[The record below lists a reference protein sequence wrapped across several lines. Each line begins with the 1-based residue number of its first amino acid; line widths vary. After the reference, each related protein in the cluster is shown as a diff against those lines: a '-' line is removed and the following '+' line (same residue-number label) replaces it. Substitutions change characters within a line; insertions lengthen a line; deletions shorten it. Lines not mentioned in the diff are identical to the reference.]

1 MQQMDIVMVGAGRL
15 ATQLSEALQRQGHRI
30 VCVYSRTMTSAKGL
44 GIRLGTEATNELD
57 MLPRQADAFI
67 LSVKDDV
74 LPELIPRLAKGREQC
89 VMLHTA
95 GSVPMSVF
103 GNLPNVGVL
112 YPMQTFT
119 KGRNVDFSTIPIYIE
134 GSSQQ
139 ALSVAQA
146 LAQSVSNK
154 VEEVSSEQRRYLHLA
169 AVFACNFANH
179 CYALAAELL
188 EAHGLKFE
196 AMLPLIAETAEKVR
210 TIAPRQAQTGPAVRY
225 DEQVMKAQ
233 LDLLSSQ
240 PSMQEIYALMSR
252 SIHELATQGA
262 AKP

>member
-1 MQQMDIVMVGAGRL
+1 M
-15 ATQLSEALQRQGHRI
+15 
-30 VCVYSRTMTSAKGL
+30 
-44 GIRLGTEATNELD
+44 
-57 MLPRQADAFI
+57 
-67 LSVKDDV
+67 
-74 LPELIPRLAKGREQC
+74 
-89 VMLHTA
+89 
-95 GSVPMSVF
+95 
-103 GNLPNVGVL
+103 
-112 YPMQTFT
+112 
-119 KGRNVDFSTIPIYIE
+119 
-134 GSSQQ
+134 
-139 ALSVAQA
+139 
-146 LAQSVSNK
+146 
-154 VEEVSSEQRRYLHLA
+154 EEVSSEQRRYLHLA

-252 SIHELATQGA
+252 SIHELATQDV